1 MKRFMNTLFVS
12 TQGAYLRKDRETIV
26 IEIEGKEAARFPIH
40 LLGQVTCFGNV
51 MCSPFMLGLC
61 AENGV
66 AVSFLTEN
74 GRYLSRMVGKVSGNV
89 LLRKEQF
96 RRSEDLEKTA
106 EIAKSIVAGKVAN
119 QRTVI
124 MRALR
129 DHPEIETDGA
139 IARVINRLKSNLELL
154 PCTND
159 IDRIRGLEGDSAN
172 LYFSVFDNLIL
183 CQKDDFFFKN
193 RNRRPPTDNVN
204 ALLSFLYTLLMLDC
218 RSALESVGLDPQ
230 VGYLHADRPGRP
242 SLALDLMEEFR
253 PVIADRIALSMINRQ
268 QLKKAD
274 FNKTESGAVL
284 MKDDSRKKLI
294 IEYQEKKKGEVVHPF
309 LNEKMQT
316 GLLFHIQAL
325 LLSRHLRGDLDG
337 YPPYIWR

>member
-26 IEIEGKEAARFPIH
+26 IEIEGKEAARFPVH
-40 LLGQVTCFGNV
+40 MLGQLTCFGNV
-51 MCSPFMLGLC
+51 MCSPFLLGLC
-61 AENGV
+61 AQNGV
-66 AVSFLTEN
+66 SVSFLTEN
-74 GRYLSRMVGKVSGNV
+74 GRFLSRMVGRVSGNV

-96 RRSEDLEKTA
+96 RRA
-106 EIAKSIVAGKVAN
+106 ENDERVSLLAKSFVVGKIAN
-119 QRTVI
+119 QRTVL

-129 DHPEIETDGA
+129 DHPEIEGEGA
-139 IARVINRLKSNLELL
+139 ISRVIDRLKNNLETLSM
-154 PCTND
+154 TND
-159 IDRIRGLEGDSAN
+159 IDRIRGIEGDSAN
-172 LYFSVFDNLIL
+172 LYFSAFDSLIL
-183 CQKDDFFFKN
+183 CQKDSFFFRN

-253 PVIADRIALSMINRQ
+253 PIFADRIALSMINRQ
-268 QLKKAD
+268 QLKKGD
-274 FNKTESGAVL
+274 FNKTESGAVF
-284 MKDDSRKKLI
+284 MKDDARKRLI
-294 IEYQEKKKGEVVHPF
+294 TEYQEKKKSEVIHPF

-325 LLSRHLRGDLDG
+325 LLARHLRGDIDG
-337 YPPYIWR
+337 YPPFIWR

>member
-1 MKRFMNTLFVS
+1 MKRFLNTLFVS
-12 TQGAYLRKDRETIV
+12 TQGAYLRRERENIV
-26 IEIEGKEAARFPIH
+26 VEIEGKVAARFPVH
-40 LLGQVTCFGNV
+40 LLGQVTCFGNA

-74 GRYLSRMVGKVSGNV
+74 GRYLSRMVGKTSGNV
-89 LLRKEQF
+89 LLRKQQF
-96 RRSEDLEKTA
+96 RASENEGRA
-106 EIAKSIVAGKVAN
+106 AQIAKAIVAGKVAN
-119 QRTVI
+119 QRTVLQ
-124 MRALR
+124 RALR
-129 DHPEIETDGA
+129 DHPEIESEGT
-139 IARVINRLKSNLELL
+139 IARVIDRLKSNLEFLDSTDDL
-154 PCTND
+154 
-159 IDRIRGLEGDSAN
+159 DRIRGLEGDSAN
-172 LYFSVFDNLIL
+172 LYFSVFDRLIL
-183 CQKDDFFFKN
+183 CQKGDFFFRG

-204 ALLSFLYTLLMLDC
+204 ALLSFAYTLLMLDC

-268 QLKKAD
+268 QLKKSD
-274 FNKTESGAVL
+274 FNKTESRAVL
-284 MKDDSRKKLI
+284 MQDDSRKKLI
-294 IEYQEKKKGEVVHPF
+294 NEYQEKKKAELTHPF

-325 LLSRHLRGDLDG
+325 LLARHLRGDLDG
-337 YPPYIWR
+337 YPPYVWR

>member
-129 DHPEIETDGA
+129 DHPEIETDGT

>member
-1 MKRFMNTLFVS
+1 MR
-12 TQGAYLRKDRETIV
+12 RDRENIV
-26 IEIEGKEAARFPIH
+26 VEIEGKVAARFPVH

-74 GRYLSRMVGKVSGNV
+74 GRYLSRMVGKTSGNV
-89 LLRKEQF
+89 LLRKQQF
-96 RRSEDLEKTA
+96 RASENEGRA
-106 EIAKSIVAGKVAN
+106 AQIAKAIVAGKIAN
-119 QRTVI
+119 QRTVLQ
-124 MRALR
+124 RALR
-129 DHPEIETDGA
+129 DHPEIESEGT
-139 IARVINRLKSNLELL
+139 IARVIDRLKSNLEFLDSTDDL
-154 PCTND
+154 
-159 IDRIRGLEGDSAN
+159 DRIRGLEGDSAN
-172 LYFSVFDNLIL
+172 LYFSVFDRLIL
-183 CQKDDFFFKN
+183 CQKEDFYFRG

-204 ALLSFLYTLLMLDC
+204 ALLSFAYTLLMLDC

-268 QLKKAD
+268 QLKKSD
-274 FNKTESGAVL
+274 FNKTESRAVL

-294 IEYQEKKKGEVVHPF
+294 NEYQEKKKAELTHPF

-325 LLSRHLRGDLDG
+325 LLARHLRGDLDG
-337 YPPYIWR
+337 YPPYVWR